1 MNSIPVSALRSAT
14 GVRPGKL
21 GKGSHMHDDNMTFGR
36 FVREK
41 RLDAGDITLKD
52 IGYANNISLSYYS
65 DIEHDRR
72 NPGDGFDYEM
82 LANILRL
89 SEDEKAYMYDL
100 AGKCRKTVPEDIEDV
115 MMNTESGNMARMA
128 LRMTKAGIAR
138 EDDWKEFI
146 RQLERKKRE
155 EQKE

>member
-1 MNSIPVSALRSAT
+1 MYEIIN
-14 GVRPGKL
+14 
-21 GKGSHMHDDNMTFGR
+21 TFGR

-41 RLDAGDITLKD
+41 RLDAGDVTLRD
-52 IGYANNISLSYYS
+52 IGYAVGVSLSYYS

-72 NPGDGFDYEM
+72 NPGEGFNYEA
-82 LANILRL
+82 LAQLL
-89 SEDEKAYMYDL
+89 GLTESEKAHMYDL

-128 LRMTKAGIAR
+128 LRMTKAGIAK

-146 RQLERKKRE
+146 RQLERKKLE

>member
-1 MNSIPVSALRSAT
+1 MYENT
-14 GVRPGKL
+14 
-21 GKGSHMHDDNMTFGR
+21 NTFGR

-41 RLDAGDITLKD
+41 RLDAGDVTLKD
-52 IGYANNISLSYYS
+52 IGYAVGVSLSYYS

-72 NPGDGFDYEM
+72 NPGEGFDYET
-82 LANILRL
+82 LAKLLKL
-89 SEDEKAYMYDL
+89 SESEMAHMYDL

-128 LRMTKAGIAR
+128 LRMTKAGIAK

-146 RQLERKKRE
+146 RQLERKKLE

>member
-1 MNSIPVSALRSAT
+1 MYENI
-14 GVRPGKL
+14 
-21 GKGSHMHDDNMTFGR
+21 NTFGR

-41 RLDAGDITLKD
+41 RLDADVTLKD
-52 IGYANNISLSYYS
+52 IGYAVGVSLSYFS

-72 NPGDGFDYEM
+72 NPGEGFDYEA
-82 LANILRL
+82 LAKLLRL
-89 SEDEKAYMYDL
+89 SESEKAHMYDL

-128 LRMTKAGIAR
+128 LRMTKAGIAK

-146 RQLERKKRE
+146 RQLERKKLA

>member
-1 MNSIPVSALRSAT
+1 MYENI
-14 GVRPGKL
+14 
-21 GKGSHMHDDNMTFGR
+21 NTFGR

-41 RLDAGDITLKD
+41 RLDADVTLKD
-52 IGYANNISLSYYS
+52 IGYAVGVSLSYFS

-72 NPGDGFDYEM
+72 NPGEGFDYEA
-82 LANILRL
+82 LAKLLRL
-89 SEDEKAYMYDL
+89 SESEKAHMYDL

-128 LRMTKAGIAR
+128 LRMTKAGIAK

-146 RQLERKKRE
+146 RQLERKKTA

>member
-1 MNSIPVSALRSAT
+1 MKLYPGKSAYGAA
-14 GVRPGKL
+14 GVRFGQL
-21 GKGSHMHDDNMTFGR
+21 GKGTYMNGDIMTFGR

-52 IGYANNISLSYYS
+52 IGYALDISLSYYS

-72 NPGDGFDYEM
+72 NPGDGFDYER
-82 LANILRL
+82 LAELLRL
-89 SEDEKAYMYDL
+89 TEDEKACMYDL
-100 AGKCRKTVPEDIEDV
+100 AGRCRKTVPEDIEDV

-128 LRMTKAGIAR
+128 LRMTKAGIAK

-146 RQLERKKRE
+146 RQLERKKKE

>member
-1 MNSIPVSALRSAT
+1 MYEDIN
-14 GVRPGKL
+14 
-21 GKGSHMHDDNMTFGR
+21 TFGK
-36 FVREK
+36 FIREK
-41 RLDAGDITLKD
+41 RLDAGDVMLKD
-52 IGYANNISLSYYS
+52 IGYAVGVSLSYYS

-72 NPGDGFDYEM
+72 NPGEGFDYEA
-82 LANILRL
+82 LAKLLKL
-89 SEDEKAYMYDL
+89 SESEKAHMYDL

-128 LRMTKAGIAR
+128 LRMTKAGIAK

-146 RQLERKKRE
+146 RQLERKKLE

>member
-1 MNSIPVSALRSAT
+1 
-14 GVRPGKL
+14 
-21 GKGSHMHDDNMTFGR
+21 MHSEYDTFGR
-36 FVREK
+36 FVRGK

-52 IGYANNISLSYYS
+52 IGYAVGISLSYYS

-72 NPGDGFDYEM
+72 NPGEGFDYEK
-82 LANILRL
+82 LARILRL

-100 AGKCRKTVPEDIEDV
+100 AGKCRKTVPEDIEEV

-128 LRMTKAGIAR
+128 LRMTKAGIAK

-155 EQKE
+155 EQEE

>member
-1 MNSIPVSALRSAT
+1 MYENI
-14 GVRPGKL
+14 
-21 GKGSHMHDDNMTFGR
+21 NTFGR
-36 FVREK
+36 FIREK
-41 RLDAGDITLKD
+41 RLDAGDVMLKD
-52 IGYANNISLSYYS
+52 IGYAVGVSLSYLS

-72 NPGDGFDYEM
+72 NPGEGFNYEA
-82 LANILRL
+82 LAKLLRL
-89 SEDEKAYMYDL
+89 TEDEKAHMYDL

-128 LRMTKAGIAR
+128 LRMTKAGIAK

-146 RQLERKKRE
+146 RQLERKKLE

>member
-1 MNSIPVSALRSAT
+1 MYT
-14 GVRPGKL
+14 DYK
-21 GKGSHMHDDNMTFGR
+21 TFGQ
-36 FVREK
+36 FVRGK
-41 RLDAGDITLKD
+41 RLDAGDVTLKD
-52 IGYANNISLSYYS
+52 IGRMLSISLSYYS

-72 NPGDGFDYEM
+72 NPGDGFDYEA
-82 LANILRL
+82 LANLLKL
-89 SEDEKAYMYDL
+89 SEEEKAYMYDL

-128 LRMTKAGIAR
+128 LRMTKAGIAK

-146 RQLERKKRE
+146 RQLERKKLE